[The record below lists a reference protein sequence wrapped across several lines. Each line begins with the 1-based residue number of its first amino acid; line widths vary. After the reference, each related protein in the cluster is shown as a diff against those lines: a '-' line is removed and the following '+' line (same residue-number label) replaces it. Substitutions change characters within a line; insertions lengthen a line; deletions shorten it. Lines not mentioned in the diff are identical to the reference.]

1 MNNRVLL
8 IDDEQSFR
16 RTCSVGLM
24 QNGFETV
31 PCENGI
37 SALKKLELFMQNNLP
52 PVCAVVDIKLPDI
65 DGVRLVKI
73 IKFKYPDLPIILISA
88 YADYLQSDE
97 VKELEVNAILEK
109 PFNIDEL
116 TEKFKNITEI
126 PASTDEKTEKSVH
139 SAYIMLKLQHTADV
153 YDIYQKLYY
162 HKNVL
167 YCDATNGDYDIILL
181 VQDKSADQC
190 VKFFNNEIQTIPELE
205 HAEICPVHNLI
216 LEESTISILNLADKA
231 FTEDEYLSPKKFDK
245 NKVSSYL
252 FLKVE
257 PEKIE
262 DIYPSLK
269 LNKHVIYCDY
279 TSGYYNFVIYLEG
292 THYHK
297 IDKIIE
303 QEILTNPGILK
314 AVEFPIINMMEM

>member
-31 PCENGI
+31 PCENGFN
-37 SALKKLELFMQNNLP
+37 ALKKLELYMQNNLP
-52 PVCAVVDIKLPDI
+52 PVCAIVDIKLPDI

-73 IKFKYPDLPIILISA
+73 IKFKYPHLPIILISA
-88 YADYLQSDE
+88 YADYLQSEE
-97 VKELEVNAILEK
+97 VKGLEVNGILEK

-116 TEKFKNITEI
+116 TAKFQYLLETSNSEDK
-126 PASTDEKTEKSVH
+126 KTEQAVH
-139 SAYIMLKLQHTADV
+139 SAYIMLKLQHTADIF
-153 YDIYQKLYY
+153 DIYQKLYY

-181 VQDKSADQC
+181 IQEKSSDQC
-190 VKFFNNEIQTIPELE
+190 VKFFNNEIQTIPDLDY
-205 HAEICPVHNLI
+205 AEICPVHNLI

-231 FTEDEYLSPKKFDK
+231 FSQDQYLSPQEFDK

-262 DIYPSLK
+262 DIYPALK

-279 TSGYYNFVIYLEG
+279 TTGSYNFVIYLEG
-292 THYHK
+292 THYQK
-297 IDKIIE
+297 IDKVIE
-303 QEILTNPGILK
+303 QEILKNPGILK